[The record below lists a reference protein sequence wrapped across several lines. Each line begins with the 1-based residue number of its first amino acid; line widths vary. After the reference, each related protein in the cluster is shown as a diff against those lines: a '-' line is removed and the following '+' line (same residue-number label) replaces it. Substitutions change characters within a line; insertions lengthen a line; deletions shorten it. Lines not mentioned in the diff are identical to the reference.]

1 MSKYK
6 DLKDNY
12 DKLAKSYCDAI
23 TEIQKYKTQLEELE
37 KNNKQLMNN
46 SKYEKMRLD
55 QLIGINNVN
64 ADVIQFLA
72 ARKFGDNPAIEFA
85 AIKTYRDGW
94 VTLYLNGEE
103 LNPNGKD
110 VTIWANSKEPVEVE
124 VSGS

>member
-6 DLKDNY
+6 ELKANY
-12 DKLAKSYCDAI
+12 DKLAKYYCDAI

-85 AIKTYRDGW
+85 AIKTYRGW
-94 VTLYLNGEE
+94 ETLYLHGEE
-103 LNPNGKD
+103 LNPSGKD
-110 VTIWANSKEPVEVE
+110 VTIWAENNEAVRVE

>member
-6 DLKDNY
+6 DLKDSY

-37 KNNKQLMNN
+37 KNNKQLINN

-55 QLIGINNVN
+55 QLLGINNVN
-64 ADVIQFLA
+64 ADVIRFLA
-72 ARKFGDNPAIEFA
+72 ARKFGDNPTIEFA
-85 AIKTYRDGW
+85 AIKTYRGW
-94 VTLYLNGEE
+94 ETLYLHGEE
-103 LNPNGKD
+103 LNPSGKD
-110 VTIWANSKEPVEVE
+110 VTIWAENNEAVRVE